1 MSVAI
6 GDVNLVLIV
15 VCKFVPSSNLFPSK
29 GILPIIITPFV
40 SCPTLFTSFPFTV
53 AFLLVLSLSISTFFS
68 SSSSAVS
75 LLPSIDTVFVVTKP
89 VGATTFIFPSSA
101 TDDGAKLSSEI
112 FATILI
118 NAPFVVADE
127 LYFVSRPVKLTV
139 NWFPC
144 ISKLPAVIS
153 SS

>member
-1 MSVAI
+1 M
-6 GDVNLVLIV
+6 
-15 VCKFVPSSNLFPSK
+15 
-29 GILPIIITPFV
+29 
-40 SCPTLFTSFPFTV
+40 
-53 AFLLVLSLSISTFFS
+53 AFLLVLSLSISTFFP

-89 VGATTFIFPSSA
+89 VGATTFILPSSELFSPVNSFEYSILICS